1 VKNIKAEFIKSS
13 SNIKECPEKKLAEF
27 VFLGRSNVGKSSLI
41 NMLVNNKKLSKISS
55 KPGKT
60 KLINHF
66 MINDNL
72 FFVDLPGYGWAK
84 ASKKDR
90 EKWEKMTNEFL
101 LNSKNLVLVFILI
114 DIRISPQKID
124 INFINYLGRNNIPI
138 NIIFTKCDKINTSKI
153 NKNINIFNNEILTTW
168 KELPTYFISS
178 SITKNG
184 RDDILNY
191 IIDTNKSLKID

>member
-1 VKNIKAEFIKSS
+1 MKNIKAEFIKSS
-13 SNIKECPEKKLAEF
+13 PNIKECPEDKLGEF
-27 VFLGRSNVGKSSLI
+27 IFLGRSNVGKSSLI

-84 ASKKDR
+84 ASKRDR
-90 EKWEKMTNEFL
+90 EKWGKMINEFL
-101 LNSKNLVLVFILI
+101 LKSKKIVLVFILI
-114 DIRISPQKID
+114 DIRLKPQKID
-124 INFINYLGRNNIPI
+124 INFINYLGKNHIPI
-138 NIIFTKCDKINTSKI
+138 NIIFTKCDKINSLNI
-153 NKNINIFNNEILTTW
+153 NKNIDIFNKELLGSW
-168 KELPTYFISS
+168 KELPTYFLSS
-178 SITKNG
+178 SITKSG

-191 IIDTNKSLKID
+191 IIDINKSLKID

>member
-1 VKNIKAEFIKSS
+1 MKNIKAEFIKSS
-13 SNIKECPEKKLAEF
+13 SNIKECPEKKLPEF

-84 ASKKDR
+84 ASKKEK
-90 EKWEKMTNEFL
+90 EKWRKMINEFL

-114 DIRISPQKID
+114 DIRIKPQKID
-124 INFINYLGRNNIPI
+124 IDFINYLGRNSIPI
-138 NIIFTKCDKINTSKI
+138 NIIFTKSDKINSSNI
-153 NKNINIFNNEILTTW
+153 IKNINIFNNELLSTW
-168 KELPTYFISS
+168 KELPIYFISS
-178 SITKNG
+178 SITKDG
-184 RDDILNY
+184 REDILNY
-191 IIDTNKSLKID
+191 IIDTNKSIKIG